1 MHNLHVVEEGATRL
15 DQREELDP
23 NGSQE
28 LLLELRLDSV
38 VSDGERSVIV
48 KHMFTAMEGVVAS
61 GRDQLR
67 VELSRHVEGGVVT
80 LERNK
85 AFSIVVTLEHQHH
98 RASRDCDRVV
108 ALALARVND
117 LESFLQTLVRVEP
130 EDGLRTWVEV
140 HGVDGGLVEESGPH
154 PHRIA
159 IDGRAP
165 PCLPVPMHEIRSGE
179 R

>member
-1 MHNLHVVEEGATRL
+1 LHVVEEGATRL
-15 DQREELDP
+15 DQREEFDP

-38 VSDGERSVIV
+38 VGHGEGSAIV

-67 VELSRHVEGGVVT
+67 VEVSRHVEGGVVT

-85 AFSIVVTLEHQHH
+85 AFPIVVTLEHQHH
-98 RASRDCDRVV
+98 RASRDSDRIV

-117 LESFLQTLVRVEP
+117 LELFLQALVRVEP
-130 EDGLRTWVEV
+130 EDGLRTWIEV
-140 HGVDGGLVEESGPH
+140 LGFDGRLVEEGGSQPH
-154 PHRIA
+154 
-159 IDGRAP
+159 
-165 PCLPVPMHEIRSGE
+165 
-179 R
+179 